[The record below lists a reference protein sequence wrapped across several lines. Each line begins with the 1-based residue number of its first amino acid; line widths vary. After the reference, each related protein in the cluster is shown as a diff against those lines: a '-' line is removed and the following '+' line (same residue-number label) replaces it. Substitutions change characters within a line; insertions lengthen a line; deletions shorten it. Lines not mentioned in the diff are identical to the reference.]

1 MIQVLCR
8 TQVKR
13 YFSLEKAKIELA
25 LSDQEKLDLHKRNL
39 YLEDQQTLKMEEMYV
54 CSLIMRLL
62 TKLWHPVFWLIP
74 VMKSC

>member
-13 YFSLEKAKIELA
+13 NFSLEKAKIELA

-39 YLEDQQTLKMEEMYV
+39 YLEDQQTLKKEEMYV
-54 CSLIMRLL
+54 CNLIMCLL
-62 TKLWHPVFWLIP
+62 TKL
-74 VMKSC
+74 